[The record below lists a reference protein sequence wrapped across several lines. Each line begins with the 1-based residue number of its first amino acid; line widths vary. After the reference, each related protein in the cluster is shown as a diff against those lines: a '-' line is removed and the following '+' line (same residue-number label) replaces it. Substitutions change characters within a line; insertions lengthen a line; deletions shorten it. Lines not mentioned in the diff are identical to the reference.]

1 MFNAIFDFIFKR
13 KNQNSSKTAN
23 SSIITERTKERIDKI
38 WNNIDKMSGY
48 GITILCMNT
57 QEDDLAIAL
66 AHSKDFTVKN
76 FISYLKLNSKFNAIK
91 LINKYK
97 TTTDEDDGYRMKSH
111 IINLHEGRFRKEKLI
126 CESFDFL

>member
-1 MFNAIFDFIFKR
+1 MFNVIFDFIFKR
-13 KNQNSSKTAN
+13 KDQNSSKTAN
-23 SSIITERTKERIDKI
+23 SSIITERTKDRIDKI

-66 AHSKDFTVKN
+66 AHSSDSTIKRFVCC
-76 FISYLKLNSKFNAIK
+76 LKLNSKFNVVK

-111 IINLHEGRFRKEKLI
+111 IINLHEGRFRKAKLI
-126 CESFDFL
+126 C